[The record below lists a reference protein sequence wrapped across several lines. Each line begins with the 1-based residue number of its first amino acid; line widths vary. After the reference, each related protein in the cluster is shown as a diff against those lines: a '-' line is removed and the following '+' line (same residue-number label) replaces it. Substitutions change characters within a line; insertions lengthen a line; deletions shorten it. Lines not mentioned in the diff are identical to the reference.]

1 MAILSISC
9 SAVWRPSH
17 YAMLV
22 LRDENKTSQL
32 LEFIVVAE
40 QLQFHFNSFELV
52 PFAGLKLVRYER
64 F

>member
-1 MAILSISC
+1 MP
-9 SAVWRPSH
+9 VVSH

-22 LRDENKTSQL
+22 VRDENKTSQF

-40 QLQFHFNSFELV
+40 QLQFHFNSFGLEPL
-52 PFAGLKLVRYER
+52 AGLKLVRYER